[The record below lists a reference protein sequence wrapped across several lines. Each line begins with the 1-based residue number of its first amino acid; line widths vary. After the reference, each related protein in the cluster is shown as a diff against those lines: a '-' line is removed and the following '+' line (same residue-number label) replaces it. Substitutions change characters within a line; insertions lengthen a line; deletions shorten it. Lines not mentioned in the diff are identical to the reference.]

1 MLSGVV
7 AEFETPEALEG
18 AYEALTRQGYT
29 RLDAWTP
36 YPVRSLVKAGFDGS
50 IVAWIM
56 LVAGLAGGALGY
68 LIQLWVNVR
77 AFRINVGGRPL
88 DSAPAFIPIT
98 FESAVL
104 LSAVTGFIAMLALSR
119 LPRLHHPL
127 FEIEGFER
135 ASVDRFW
142 LGVDEADPM
151 FDARVSEALTR
162 LGALRCARLGGG
174 P

>member
-119 LPRLHHPL
+119 LPRLHHRCSRS
-127 FEIEGFER
+127 R
-135 ASVDRFW
+135 ASSAPPSTASGWASTRRIRCSTR
-142 LGVDEADPM
+142 AS
-151 FDARVSEALTR
+151 AR
-162 LGALRCARLGGG
+162 